1 MRTLT
6 LPRRIGLL
14 EERCD
19 HARNHG
25 QRKRMDMLSYGLSI
39 LNAELSA
46 RIMRMHHGFVR
57 TMQAGFSRN

>member
-1 MRTLT
+1 MKPLT

-19 HARNHG
+19 HARNAG
-25 QRKRMDMLSYGLSI
+25 QLKRLDLLSYGLSI

-46 RIMRMHHGFVR
+46 RMLRVQGGFVR
-57 TMQAGFSRN
+57 HLQAGFSRN